1 MVVTAK
7 RNADGRRWNGRF
19 AADCCPALNDSKL
32 NEPLLMRTQSP
43 ISMHVTAAE
52 TVIESHQTMPITLR
66 TTVVGSGEAGV
77 VTAGAIRVA
86 ERKIDLA
93 ARVGPLGGATRR

>member
-32 NEPLLMRTQSP
+32 NEPLLVRTQSP

-52 TVIESHQTMPITLR
+52 TVIESHQTTPITLR
-66 TTVVGSGEAGV
+66 TTVVGSGE
-77 VTAGAIRVA
+77 R
-86 ERKIDLA
+86 
-93 ARVGPLGGATRR
+93 GGHGRRNSSA